1 VAPTAKSPAS
11 VGLFVADG
19 NVEGCSQSQPL
30 RSAGAEQVPK
40 LAGGGR
46 GAARLSLLE
55 YGHFFSGS
63 LAWAN
68 PYSKLFDD
76 AIMMFNKPGDT
87 HMATRHTSTAYVL
100 RSLFLGLLLLPLAAP
115 LTAQTARTI
124 TMTTPITAP
133 EARATAQFRAQFDT
147 MMANY
152 ERMATKQGNLTTLEK
167 ASEARLAMSK
177 VTEQQLAILYSRT
190 GYPDLSSAVIVSEL
204 LASRPMKEQ
213 SKSLPFPGAA
223 AIVSQCNSV
232 DYSPGT
238 RYAELIAK
246 EVTSSILAAATFAC
260 VETILGENGSLV
272 CEPFAIAN
280 DIAQGLFNVATF
292 CAGEA
297 GGNQVDASY
306 QRLEHLHNDL
316 TAGIS
321 SIVSNDNSN
330 KTAIITN
337 DNTNTANIVSNDNS
351 NKTAIITND
360 NTNTT
365 NIINNDNANKTALV
379 TLANANT
386 ATIVNNDN
394 TNTANIVNND
404 NANKTAIINNDNAN
418 KTAIIANDNA
428 NTATLVAEI
437 RALGCEIVRLLNTP
451 DGQRASAILACS
463 AAPGFPYSWNKK

>member
-1 VAPTAKSPAS
+1 MKSK
-11 VGLFVADG
+11 
-19 NVEGCSQSQPL
+19 QSSTSCCL
-30 RSAGAEQVPK
+30 R
-40 LAGGGR
+40 
-46 GAARLSLLE
+46 
-55 YGHFFSGS
+55 
-63 LAWAN
+63 
-68 PYSKLFDD
+68 
-76 AIMMFNKPGDT
+76 T
-87 HMATRHTSTAYVL
+87 
-100 RSLFLGLLLLPLAAP
+100 LFLGLLLVLAAP
-115 LTAQTARTI
+115 VMAQNARTI
-124 TMTTPITAP
+124 TLTTPITAP
-133 EARATAQFRAQFDT
+133 EALATAQFRAQFDA

-152 ERMATKQGNLTTLEK
+152 ERMATKQGSLTTLEK
-167 ASEARLAMSK
+167 ASEARLAMSR
-177 VTEQQLAILYSRT
+177 VTQQQLAILYSRA

-223 AIVSQCNSV
+223 AVDSHCNSV
-232 DYSPGT
+232 DSSPGT

-292 CAGEA
+292 CAGE
-297 GGNQVDASY
+297 GSGNAIDANY

-316 TAGIS
+316 SAGIT
-321 SIVSNDNSN
+321 SIVNNDNSN
-330 KTAIITN
+330 KTAIVNNDNTNTASIISNDNSNKNTIVANDNTNKTTIVNN
-337 DNTNTANIVSNDNS
+337 DNTNTANII
-351 NKTAIITND
+351 A
-360 NTNTT
+360 
-365 NIINNDNANKTALV
+365 NDNANRV
-379 TLANANT
+379 TLITVANANT

-394 TNTANIVNND
+394 
-404 NANKTAIINNDNAN
+404 ANKTAII
-418 KTAIIANDNA
+418 TNDNA